1 MSLKKRIE
9 NLNKKLRHTLRDDEI
24 DWELWNSSEDELLF
38 IGWED
43 VDKEIE
49 EKNKKVYN
57 ENDGTT

>member
-24 DWELWNSSEDELLF
+24 DWELWNAHPDELIF
-38 IGWED
+38 SGWKD

-57 ENDGTT
+57 ENDGET